1 MKKQDIWCIILSL
14 GGSKMYQVSDFHKN
28 FYRVHEVADFLGVT
42 TKTIRNYDKEG
53 KLKTCRTEGNH
64 RVIARE
70 DFLAFLEKKGLLV
83 DDTIQ
88 QKRDVIYARVSS
100 HEQKKQ
106 GDLDRQALFLI
117 EHVKELQQP
126 LILKEVGSGLNDKRV
141 QLQKLLCMIE
151 NNEVRNVYVTYKDR
165 LTRFGFSY
173 LETMCSAHQVAII
186 VVKDENA
193 EKSVQ
198 EELVE
203 DMISLVTSFSGN
215 YMECVR
221 KRRK

>member
-1 MKKQDIWCIILSL
+1 M
-14 GGSKMYQVSDFHKN
+14 
-28 FYRVHEVADFLGVT
+28 
-42 TKTIRNYDKEG
+42 
-53 KLKTCRTEGNH
+53 
-64 RVIARE
+64 IARE

-141 QLQKLLCMIE
+141 QL
-151 NNEVRNVYVTYKDR
+151 
-165 LTRFGFSY
+165 
-173 LETMCSAHQVAII
+173 
-186 VVKDENA
+186 
-193 EKSVQ
+193 
-198 EELVE
+198 
-203 DMISLVTSFSGN
+203 
-215 YMECVR
+215 
-221 KRRK
+221 

>member
-1 MKKQDIWCIILSL
+1 
-14 GGSKMYQVSDFHKN
+14 MYRVSEFHKK

-42 TKTIRNYDKEG
+42 TKTIRTYDKEG

-70 DFLAFLEKKGLLV
+70 DFLAFLEKKGLLI

-100 HEQKKQ
+100 QEQKKS

-141 QLQKLLCMIE
+141 QLQKLLSMVE
-151 NNEVRNVYVTYKDR
+151 NNEVRNVYVTYRDR

-193 EKSVQ
+193 KKSVQ

-203 DMISLVTSFSGN
+203 DMIALMTSFSGKL
-215 YMECVR
+215 YGMRSKKKKVSPKKKIE
-221 KRRK
+221 